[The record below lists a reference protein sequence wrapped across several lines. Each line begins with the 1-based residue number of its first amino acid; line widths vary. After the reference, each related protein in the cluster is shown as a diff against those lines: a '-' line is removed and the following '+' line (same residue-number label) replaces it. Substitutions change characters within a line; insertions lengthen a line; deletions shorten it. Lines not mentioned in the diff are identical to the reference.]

1 MKFLPIKEFEKR
13 QKSMDDNSRLALMTS
28 RMKIKTD
35 IIAKKKQALDRVITA
50 KINAGI

>member
-13 QKSMDDNSRLALMTS
+13 QKSMDDNSRLALMAS
-28 RMKIKTD
+28 RMKTKTD
-35 IIAKKKQALDRVITA
+35 IIEKKKQALDRVITA